1 MPFFCKQEAL
11 FSYFLA
17 SRWFFQS
24 LRFVKAA
31 EPSGKRPLDIPKG
44 GACSTKW
51 SQESR
56 AASGRAERFG
66 AKNEALFSYFLWR
79 RERSKETSTLTK
91 PSPIWEGC
99 N

>member
-1 MPFFCKQEAL
+1 MPLYFFLGAKIRFL
-11 FSYFLA
+11 FELSKTFRKFSFFSRERNRSFVFLL
-17 SRWFFQS
+17 SC
-24 LRFVKAA
+24 V
-31 EPSGKRPLDIPKG
+31 PMV
-44 GACSTKW
+44 
-51 SQESR
+51 
-56 AASGRAERFG
+56 ASGRAERFG